1 MAWEGFQNFIHYFLV
16 VSQLSRGPQAIF
28 KWISLN
34 SRKNGFLWVKS
45 QNFHPNPSNPSL
57 FIWFTSGQISAMLYL
72 KAHILSDIQ
81 CWQFF
86 LSVINDHWSTWYK
99 QPMFVM
105 VTMFYFLQMEMWRNN
120 KWSIISFNN
129 FSRETQYC
137 HKLLCRYKW
146 LRALISFSL
155 PMSKV
160 SNFHAMSGFKIYN
173 KDQISPVRDSQS
185 SNRFTDS

>member
-1 MAWEGFQNFIHYFLV
+1 M
-16 VSQLSRGPQAIF
+16 
-28 KWISLN
+28 WISLK
-34 SRKNGFLWVKS
+34 SHKNGFLWVKS
-45 QNFHPNPSNPSL
+45 QNFHPTPSNSSL
-57 FIWFTSGQISAMLYL
+57 FIGFTSGPISAMLYFTT
-72 KAHILSDIQ
+72 HIF
-81 CWQFF
+81 WVTF
-86 LSVINDHWSTWYK
+86 SVGNFSYPWSMITDPVWYK

-120 KWSIISFNN
+120 KWSIISFND

-137 HKLLCRYKW
+137 LKLLCRYKW
-146 LRALISFSL
+146 LRALINISL

-160 SNFHAMSGFKIYN
+160 SNFHAMSGFKIYD

>member
-1 MAWEGFQNFIHYFLV
+1 MDFCYN
-16 VSQLSRGPQAIF
+16 SQ
-28 KWISLN
+28 KWISLGEITEFLSN
-34 SRKNGFLWVKS
+34 S
-45 QNFHPNPSNPSL
+45 SL
-57 FIWFTSGQISAMLYL
+57 ITWFTSGQISAMLYL
-72 KAHILSDIQ
+72 STHIFWVTFNGGKFSYPDRKIRI
-81 CWQFF
+81 
-86 LSVINDHWSTWYK
+86 SVINSHWSPRYK

-146 LRALISFSL
+146 LRALINISL

-160 SNFHAMSGFKIYN
+160 SNFHAMSGFKIYD